1 MTKQDHAAILLRR
14 LLADGP
20 VSVVGIK
27 ERAIEAGIS
36 FKTFIIAKK
45 EIGIASEERADG
57 WWWSLPR
64 E

>member
-1 MTKQDHAAILLRR
+1 MLRR